1 MKVAV
6 IIAIALV
13 VLAAG
18 LMLQQAKSAVFRW
31 DYDYVHDPPC
41 TDTRTKSCV
50 TGFNLVA
57 GDPNSQPKPTFV
69 PNRFDQH
76 EQLVSKGIEARVN
89 FKTSGNVQFCVTS
102 VGADATGAAVES
114 RPACVSKFVG
124 LFVTEVKISARE

>member
-6 IIAIALV
+6 VIAIVLV

-18 LMLQQAKSAVFRW
+18 LMLQQAKNAVFQW

-41 TDTRTKSCV
+41 TNTRTKSCV
-50 TGFNLVA
+50 TGFNLLV
-57 GDPNSQPKPTFV
+57 GDPSSQPKPIFV

-76 EQLVSKGIEARVN
+76 AQLVSKGIEATVS

-102 VGADATGAAVES
+102 VGADTTGATVES

-124 LFVTEVKISARE
+124 LFVTEVKISARQ